1 MQRPGRTAMKSFS
14 TALLIGLTGCL
25 LVACER
31 EAGVMP
37 APMPPPTAESEL
49 VASKDFGDYVLHF
62 NAIRTD
68 ELKPEVAKAYSITR
82 SRNRALLNV
91 SMVRKTDSSPG
102 RPVPGSV
109 SAQAVNLT
117 GQLKNL
123 SLREIT
129 EGDAVYYIGDVA
141 ISDGETLVF
150 TVDATPINET
160 RRFSVRFTRQFFT
173 D

>member
-1 MQRPGRTAMKSFS
+1 MHGQGRTDMKSLS
-14 TALLIGLTGCL
+14 RALIIGLAGWL
-25 LVACER
+25 LTACER
-31 EAGVMP
+31 EAGVTP
-37 APMPPPTAESEL
+37 APVPPPTAESEL
-49 VASKDFGDYVLHF
+49 VASKDFGAYVLHF

-68 ELKPEVAKAYSITR
+68 ELKPEVAKAYNITR
-82 SRNRALLNV
+82 SKNRALLNV
-91 SMVRKTDSSPG
+91 SMVRKGNGSPG

-123 SLREIT
+123 SLREII

-141 ISDGETLVF
+141 VSDGETLVF
-150 TVDATPINET
+150 SVDATPINET
-160 RRFSVRFTRQFFT
+160 SRFSVRFTRQFFT